1 MDVAVTANLAAGTL
15 KTKKMPSFLP
25 QDQNS
30 RSKQRRKEN
39 ILTVMYRIF
48 VSEHQ
53 ARKKVDMEPQQQQQQ
68 QGDNCKQLSDR
79 RNQDQFEKKKE
90 NLAKEIEALDKLAN
104 ESPKD
109 GYALRR
115 TISRDS
121 FSTFTTAAETP
132 PEAKFI
138 AISSY
143 SSSQQTGDGKGN
155 SIASDLP
162 SEIICIPHGQLHRMT
177 GIQNRKYCSIDTIR
191 RDNCNGKV
199 KKKKS
204 KRTGTLPG
212 RTEIHFIPRPNEWGP
227 VCVRN
232 RDPEMELLGRTKV
245 RHHSISPIHIS
256 PPFRQPSMGGNELD
270 YLHAPRR
277 VDTTVTEKSIHEAHA
292 ISRIEI

>member
-1 MDVAVTANLAAGTL
+1 MDEAVTANLAAGTL
-15 KTKKMPSFLP
+15 KSKRMPSFLP

-30 RSKQRRKEN
+30 RPKQRCKEN

-48 VSEHQ
+48 VSGHQ
-53 ARKKVDMEPQQQQQQ
+53 AQQKVGMHPQQQQQQ
-68 QGDNCKQLSDR
+68 LQQQQKQQQQVDNCKELSDSKK
-79 RNQDQFEKKKE
+79 QDQFEKKKE
-90 NLAKEIEALDKLAN
+90 NLAKEIEALDNMAN

-109 GYALRR
+109 GYVLRR

-162 SEIICIPHGQLHRMT
+162 SEIICIPHGQLNGMR
-177 GIQNRKYCSIDTIR
+177 GVQNRKYCSIDTIR
-191 RDNCNGKV
+191 WDNCNGKA

-204 KRTGTLPG
+204 KRTSTLLG

-232 RDPEMELLGRTKV
+232 RNPEM
-245 RHHSISPIHIS
+245 
-256 PPFRQPSMGGNELD
+256 
-270 YLHAPRR
+270 
-277 VDTTVTEKSIHEAHA
+277 
-292 ISRIEI
+292 